1 MWLDNISQEAVNRF
15 WWSCSETEPFPR
27 TLERSIALALPLTVI
42 KLPYL
47 KLSLI
52 ETWLAQRG
60 RVFRFNCQSRSVR
73 GCLVAFGGLG
83 LIFVDGTDSDDEQ
96 RFTLAHETAH
106 FLMDYQLPRETAA
119 RKFGQGII
127 EVFDGHRAPSVT
139 ERVHSVLAGVSIGVY
154 TKLMERN
161 QASDGF
167 NSGVWE
173 IEDRADRVA
182 LALLAPPESVL
193 AAADFSAKT
202 FAERQASITSTLVQR
217 FGLPR
222 PIASAYGYSLLLS
235 IGRGPSW
242 IESLRL
248 NKLVPWCSTGSGS
261 DLVVSEVHT
270 SRPPG
275 RYRSLYCTEF

>member
-1 MWLDNISQEAVNRF
+1 MWLDNISQEAVNQF
-15 WWSCSETEPFPR
+15 WQSCGEPEPFPR

-42 KLPYL
+42 KLPHL

-52 ETWLAQRG
+52 ETWLTRRG
-60 RVFRFNCQSRSVR
+60 VAFQFNCQSRNVR
-73 GCLVAFGGLG
+73 GCLVAFAGQGV
-83 LIFVDGTDSDDEQ
+83 IFVDGTDSDDEQ

-119 RKFGQGII
+119 RKFGQAII
-127 EVFDGHRAPSVT
+127 EVLDGHRPPSVT
-139 ERVHSVLAGVSIGVY
+139 ERVHSVLAGASIGVY

-167 NSGVWE
+167 DSGIWE

-193 AAADFSAKT
+193 TATDVSAKI
-202 FAERQASITSTLVQR
+202 FAERQASITSTLVQQ

-222 PIASAYGYSLLLS
+222 PIATAYGHSLLS
-235 IGRGPSW
+235 STGRGPSW
-242 IESLRL
+242 VESLRL
-248 NKLVPWCSTGSGS
+248 
-261 DLVVSEVHT
+261 
-270 SRPPG
+270 R
-275 RYRSLYCTEF
+275 